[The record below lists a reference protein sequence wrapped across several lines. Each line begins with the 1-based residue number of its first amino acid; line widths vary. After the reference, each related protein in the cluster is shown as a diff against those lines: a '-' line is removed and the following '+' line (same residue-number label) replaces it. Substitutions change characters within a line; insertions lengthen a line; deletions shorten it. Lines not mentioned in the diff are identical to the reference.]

1 MSGSLFSS
9 SWYKVADLRVR
20 LRKHA
25 HIHRHVYREK
35 VWYVLQDHVTG
46 QFHRFKPAAYQMI
59 ALMDGTRTLQQIW
72 EIACDELG
80 DNLPSQDEV
89 IQLVG
94 QLNKA
99 NVVQTDK
106 LPDIE
111 LLQKQR
117 TQAIRSKWL
126 QQIKSPLSIRIPLVD
141 PEAFLAKTAPI
152 ALGIFSRLG
161 IMLWLLTVLLAGVLA
176 VTHWEAL
183 TENLSDR
190 LLATEN
196 LLLMA
201 LVYPVVK
208 LVHELGHA
216 YAVKRWGG
224 EVHEMGVM
232 LLVMFPVPYVDASAA
247 SSFHNKHQRMI
258 VGAVGILGEL
268 LMSAI
273 AMIVWVNVEPGVVR
287 ALAFNV
293 MLIGGFSTLL
303 FNGNPLLRFDAYYV
317 LADYLEIP
325 NLASRGN
332 AQLGYLVKQY
342 LLGVQGLKSVAQS
355 RAESIW
361 LVSYSVLSYIY
372 RLFVMVA
379 ISLLVASKYFFIGI
393 LLACWS
399 IWSSLL
405 APVVKL
411 ISKPISDPG
420 LWHKRKSIYLYS
432 TVVLG
437 FIVCLLMIIP
447 LPYKTYSQGVVYI
460 PKESIIR
467 APVNGFIQH
476 QLVSSGAMV
485 AAGQPIITMSA
496 ADLTAREKVLSAQ
509 YTEAQMRYQAAINDR
524 SQADILSQE
533 VNLINNELQ
542 ETRTRIKALSITGN
556 TEGELVVIDR
566 SGIEGKYFQ
575 RGDVL
580 GYIVNYHKL
589 PLTTVISESDIDQ
602 VRNHTRGVSL
612 KFASS
617 PEQEYTSGIV
627 RHHPASS
634 HRLPSHTLT
643 TDGGGLI
650 ALAPDREYELQSY
663 QGYFRVDLEAEG
675 IPRQRFDERLHILFE
690 HAPEPI
696 FWRWYRDVRRLFL
709 RQFDV

>member
-9 SWYKVADLRVR
+9 SWYKVADLKVR

-25 HIHRHVYREK
+25 HIHRHVYRDN

-46 QFHRFKPAAYQMI
+46 QFHRFKPAAYQII

-72 EIACDELG
+72 EIACEELG
-80 DNLPSQDEV
+80 DNLPTQDEV

-99 NVVQTDK
+99 NVIQTDK
-106 LPDIE
+106 LPDIDQ
-111 LLQKQR
+111 LQKQR
-117 TQAIRSKWL
+117 SQVIRNKWL

-141 PEAFLAKTAPI
+141 PEAFLSATSSI
-152 ALGIFSRLG
+152 AIAIFSRLG
-161 IMLWLLTVLLAGVLA
+161 AIAFLFIILLGGVLA
-176 VTHWEAL
+176 ITHWEPL

-196 LLLMA
+196 LLMMA
-201 LVYPVVK
+201 LVYPFVK
-208 LVHELGHA
+208 LIHELGHA

-247 SSFHNKHQRMI
+247 SSFHNKYQRMF

-273 AMIVWVNVEPGVVR
+273 AMIIWVSVEPGVVR

-325 NLASRGN
+325 NLAARGN
-332 AQLGYLVKQY
+332 AQVGYLVKQY
-342 LLGVQGLKSVAQS
+342 LLKVQGLKSVTQS
-355 RAESIW
+355 RSESIW
-361 LVSYSVLSYIY
+361 LVGYAVLSYIY

-379 ISLLVASKYFFIGI
+379 ISLLVASKYLFIGV

-405 APVVKL
+405 APITKM
-411 ISKPISDPG
+411 IAKPVSDPQ
-420 LWHKRKSIYLYS
+420 LWHKRKTIYLYS
-432 TVVLG
+432 CICVGLVLSL
-437 FIVCLLMIIP
+437 LLMIP
-447 LPYKTYSQGVVYI
+447 MPYQTYSQGVVYI
-460 PKESIIR
+460 PQEAIIR
-467 APVNGFIQH
+467 APANGFIEKQWAETGSE
-476 QLVSSGAMV
+476 VS
-485 AAGQPIITMSA
+485 AGDSIFTMDA
-496 ADLTAREKVLSAQ
+496 PELIARKKVLTAQAS
-509 YTEAQMRYQAAINDR
+509 EARLRYQAAIDDR
-524 SQADILSQE
+524 TQSDILSQE
-533 VNLINNELQ
+533 VQFINNELL
-542 ETRTRIKALSITGN
+542 EATERIRALTINGVTD
-556 TEGELVVIDR
+556 GELVVIDR
-566 SGIEGKYFQ
+566 SGIDGKYFQ

-580 GYIVNYHKL
+580 GYIVNYDHL

-602 VRNHTRGVSL
+602 VRNQTKQVSL
-612 KFASS
+612 KFSSS
-617 PEQEYTSGIV
+617 PNQEYHAEII
-627 RHHPASS
+627 RQHPSS
-634 HRLPSHTLT
+634 THILPSHILSTE
-643 TDGGGLI
+643 GGGLI

-663 QGYFRVDLEAEG
+663 QGYFRVDIEAENA
-675 IPRQRFDERLHILFE
+675 PRQRFDERLHVLFE
-690 HAPEPI
+690 HDPEPL
-696 FWRWYRDVRRLFL
+696 FWRWYRDIRRLFL

>member
-9 SWYKVADLRVR
+9 SWYKVADLKVR

-25 HIHRHVYREK
+25 HIHRHVYRDN

-72 EIACDELG
+72 EIACEELG
-80 DNLPSQDEV
+80 DNLPTQDEV

-99 NVVQTDK
+99 NVIQTDK
-106 LPDIE
+106 LPDIDQ
-111 LLQKQR
+111 LQKQR
-117 TQAIRSKWL
+117 SKVIRNQWL

-141 PEAFLAKTAPI
+141 PEAFLSATSPI
-152 ALGIFSRLG
+152 ATAIFSRLG
-161 IMLWLLTVLLAGVLA
+161 AIFFLFIILLGGVLA
-176 VTHWEAL
+176 ITHWEPL

-201 LVYPVVK
+201 LVYPFVK
-208 LVHELGHA
+208 LIHELGHA

-247 SSFHNKHQRMI
+247 CSFHNKYQRMI

-273 AMIVWVNVEPGVVR
+273 AMIIWASVEPGVVR

-325 NLASRGN
+325 NLAARGN

-342 LLGVQGLKSVAQS
+342 LLKVQGLKSVTQS
-355 RAESIW
+355 RSESIW
-361 LVSYSVLSYIY
+361 LVGYAVLSYIY

-379 ISLLVASKYFFIGI
+379 ISLLVASKYLFIGV

-405 APVVKL
+405 APITKM
-411 ISKPISDPG
+411 IAKPVSDPQ
-420 LWHKRKSIYLYS
+420 LWHKRKAIYLYS
-432 TVVLG
+432 CICAGLVLSL
-437 FIVCLLMIIP
+437 LLMIP
-447 LPYKTYSQGVVYI
+447 MPYQTYSQGVVYI
-460 PKESIIR
+460 PQEAIIR
-467 APVNGFIQH
+467 APANGFIEKQWAETGSE
-476 QLVSSGAMV
+476 VS
-485 AAGQPIITMSA
+485 AGDSIFTMDA
-496 ADLTAREKVLSAQ
+496 PELMAREKVLTAQ
-509 YTEAQMRYQAAINDR
+509 ASEARLRYQAAIDDR
-524 SQADILSQE
+524 TQSDILSQE
-533 VNLINNELQ
+533 VQFINNELL
-542 ETRTRIKALSITGN
+542 EARERIRALTINGVTD
-556 TEGELVVIDR
+556 GELVVIDR
-566 SGIEGKYFQ
+566 SGIDGKYFQ

-580 GYIVNYHKL
+580 GYIVNYDHL

-602 VRNHTRGVSL
+602 VRNQTKQVSL
-612 KFASS
+612 KFSSS
-617 PEQEYTSGIV
+617 PNQEYHAEII
-627 RHHPASS
+627 RQHPSS
-634 HRLPSHTLT
+634 THILPSHTLST
-643 TDGGGLI
+643 EGGGLI

-663 QGYFRVDLEAEG
+663 QGYFRVDIEAENA
-675 IPRQRFDERLHILFE
+675 PRQRFDERLHVLFE
-690 HAPEPI
+690 HDPEPL
-696 FWRWYRDVRRLFL
+696 FWRWYRDIRRLFL

>member
-1 MSGSLFSS
+1 MSASLFSS
-9 SWYKVADLRVR
+9 SWYKVADLKVR

-25 HIHRHVYREK
+25 HIHRHVYRDN

-46 QFHRFKPAAYQMI
+46 QFHRFKPAAYQII

-72 EIACDELG
+72 EIACEELG
-80 DNLPSQDEV
+80 DNLATQDEV

-106 LPDIE
+106 LPDIDR
-111 LLQKQR
+111 LQKQR
-117 TQAIRSKWL
+117 TQVIRNKWL
-126 QQIKSPLSIRIPLVD
+126 QQIKSPLSIRIPLLD
-141 PEAFLAKTAPI
+141 PEAFLTATSPI
-152 ALGIFSRLG
+152 ATAIFSRLSAILFLFTIITG
-161 IMLWLLTVLLAGVLA
+161 GVLA
-176 VTHWEAL
+176 VTHWEPL
-183 TENLSDR
+183 TENISDR

-196 LLLMA
+196 ILLMA
-201 LVYPVVK
+201 LVYPFVK
-208 LVHELGHA
+208 LIHELGHA

-247 SSFHNKHQRMI
+247 SSFHNKYQRMI

-273 AMIVWVNVEPGVVR
+273 AMIVWVSVEPGVVR

-325 NLASRGN
+325 NLAVRGN
-332 AQLGYLVKQY
+332 AQVGYLVKLY
-342 LLGVQGLKSVAQS
+342 LLKVQGLKSIAQS
-355 RAESIW
+355 RSESFW
-361 LVSYSVLSYIY
+361 LVGYAVLSYIY

-379 ISLLVASKYFFIGI
+379 ISLLVAYKYFFIGV

-405 APVVKL
+405 APITKM
-411 ISKPISDPG
+411 IAKPVSDPQ
-420 LWHKRKSIYLYS
+420 LWHKRRTIFLYS
-432 TVVLG
+432 SISLG
-437 FIVCLLMIIP
+437 VILSLLLVIP
-447 LPYKTYSQGVVYI
+447 MPYQTYSQGVVYI
-460 PKESIIR
+460 PKDAIIR
-467 APVNGFIQH
+467 APANGFIDK
-476 QLVSSGAMV
+476 QLVETGSQVSF
-485 AAGQPIITMSA
+485 GQSIMTMSA
-496 ADLTAREKVLSAQ
+496 PDLVAREKVLAAQ
-509 YTEAQMRYQAAINDR
+509 VSEARLRYQAAIDDR
-524 SQADILSQE
+524 IQADILYQE
-533 VNLINNELQ
+533 VRFINNKLQ
-542 ETRTRIKALSITGN
+542 EARERIQSLSINGT
-556 TEGELVVIDR
+556 TDGELVVIDR

-580 GYIVNYHKL
+580 GYIVNHHRL
-589 PLTTVISESDIDQ
+589 PLTAMISESHIDQ
-602 VRNHTRGVSL
+602 VRNHTNHVSL
-612 KFASS
+612 KFTSI
-617 PEQEYTSGIV
+617 PDQEYSAEII
-627 RHHPASS
+627 RQHPSS
-634 HRLPSHTLT
+634 THTLPSHTLS

-650 ALAPDREYELQSY
+650 ALAPDREYPLQSY
-663 QGYFRVDLEAEG
+663 QGYFRVDIKAENA
-675 IPRQRFDERLHILFE
+675 PRQRFDERLHVLFE
-690 HAPEPI
+690 HEPEPL